1 MANAASSNLEVL
13 FSKMENFISSK
24 TVVGEPIEFGNTII
38 LPLVDVV
45 FGVGAGGNEG
55 KQEPKDKSG
64 SLGGVG
70 AKIMPSAVLVIN
82 DGNVQL
88 VNIKNQDSMNKLVDM
103 VPGILGKLSGIFN
116 KNEEEDPEDFDI
128 EFVNE

>member
-1 MANAASSNLEVL
+1 MGNVASSNLEVL
-13 FSKMENFISSK
+13 FSKMESFISSK
-24 TVVGEPIEFGNTII
+24 TVVGEPIEIGNTII

-55 KQEPKDKSG
+55 KPEPKEKSG
-64 SLGGVG
+64 SVGGVG

-88 VNIKNQDSMNKLVDM
+88 VSIKNQDSVNKLVDM
-103 VPGILGKLSGIFN
+103 VPGILGKLSGMFN
-116 KNEEEDPEDFDI
+116 KDEEEHEDLDI
-128 EFVNE
+128 

>member
-1 MANAASSNLEVL
+1 MSNAASSNLEVL

-55 KQEPKDKSG
+55 KQEPKDKAG

-88 VNIKNQDSMNKLVDM
+88 VNIKNQDSVNKLVDM
-103 VPGILGKLSGIFN
+103 VPGILSKLSGMFN
-116 KNEEEDPEDFDI
+116 KNDDDPEDFDI